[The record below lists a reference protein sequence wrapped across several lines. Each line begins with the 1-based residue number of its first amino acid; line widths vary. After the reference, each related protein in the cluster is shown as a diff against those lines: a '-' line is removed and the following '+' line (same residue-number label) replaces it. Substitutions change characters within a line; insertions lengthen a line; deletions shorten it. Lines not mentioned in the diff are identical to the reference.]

1 MGLDIVE
8 FVISVED
15 AFGIAIPNQVAQ
27 NLVTPRAVA
36 DYVQSRLAAGNDEV
50 CHSQRAFYMLRAAAV
65 QSLEVP
71 RGRVTPNSKWRAL
84 LPGGAFSKKWKR
96 LGKVVGVSDWPASSI
111 PGYTPPPSRTV
122 GATAEYLAQ
131 RFPALVKG
139 HGSAWSRREIETV
152 LAGLIQHVLGIA
164 SFGWDDRFVEDLRLD

>member
-1 MGLDIVE
+1 MMESPTKYRIALRRLDMPLTH
-8 FVISVED
+8 SV
-15 AFGIAIPNQVAQ
+15 AGAPSIA
-27 NLVTPRAVA
+27 
-36 DYVQSRLAAGNDEV
+36 SRHV
-50 CHSQRAFYMLRAAAV
+50 
-65 QSLEVP
+65 
-71 RGRVTPNSKWRAL
+71 VTPNSKWRAL

-96 LGKVVGVSDWPASSI
+96 LGKVVGASDWPASSI